1 MKTLGLS
8 MLIMLFAT
16 KSMDAY
22 KPVDMGSSIQFKIKN
37 FGIEVGGSF
46 SGLQGTIQFDSNH
59 LETSTFDVSID
70 ANTVNTN
77 NSMRDSHLRGEG
89 YFDVKN
95 YPRIHFVSTGINPSG
110 KPGTFVVAG
119 NLTIKNQTKPLSFP
133 FAATTTG
140 DGYVFKGAFT
150 INRRDFGIGGLSI
163 ISDNLDVFLNVVAKR

>member
-8 MLIMLFAT
+8 MLVMLFAT
-16 KSMDAY
+16 KAVDSY
-22 KPVDMGSSIQFKIKN
+22 KPVDAGSSIQFKIKN
-37 FGIEVGGSF
+37 FGIDVGGSF
-46 SGLQGTIQFDSNH
+46 NGLQGTIQFNSNH
-59 LETSTFDVSID
+59 PEASTFDVSID

-77 NSMRDSHLRGEG
+77 NSLRDSHLRGEG

-133 FAATTTG
+133 FTATTSG

-163 ISDNLDVFLNVVAKR
+163 ISDNLDVFLNVVAKK